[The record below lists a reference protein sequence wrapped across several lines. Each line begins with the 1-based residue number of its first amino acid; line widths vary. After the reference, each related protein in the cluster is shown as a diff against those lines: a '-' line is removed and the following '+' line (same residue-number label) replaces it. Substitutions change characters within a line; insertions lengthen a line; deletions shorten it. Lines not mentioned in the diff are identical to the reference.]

1 MDLSANNLLEV
12 IKQIVTETVNAGNPA
27 DYLYGE
33 VMTVNPLS
41 IKVDQKQILS
51 EQFFVLTWAVKD
63 HYIDMTVDH
72 LTENAAGGSGH
83 AAYASHNHPY
93 VGRKTFLVHNDL
105 SVGEHVVLGI
115 VRGGQKLIV
124 LDRVVTE

>member
-1 MDLSANNLLEV
+1 MDLSANLLEV
-12 IKQIVTETVNAGNPA
+12 IKQAAVEAVKAGNPS
-27 DYLYGE
+27 DYLFGE

-41 IKVDQKQILS
+41 IKIDQKQTLPA
-51 EQFFVLTWAVKD
+51 EFFALTWAVKD

-72 LTENAAGGSGH
+72 MTEKAAGGSGH

-105 SVGEHVVLGI
+105 VVGDHVVLGI
-115 VRGGQKLIV
+115 MSGGQKLIV